1 MDSPDAESV
10 FFLCFSWSIVVALFV
25 ERVLHAI
32 VYFIASLGL
41 VKSADGVRRF
51 ASITVVKEGVSGVFE
66 IVQGVVLSLTTLFS
80 YWALFLLAVIVVFF
94 AVVIMSDFASVL
106 TTWVSVYNSEASSS
120 LRSLF
125 LTGLQWG
132 EYFIRPFILTWNSFW
147 FVFKG
152 VFFDVLVPVAL
163 KSPTNFLKFAGAI
176 SDTTQATAVSFYTY
190 TMRFN
195 GECSIERLVA
205 VSNLTNTPCFVPGR
219 RALDLMTPI
228 GEGRVAASYFLVIAK
243 DACQFLTAPL
253 DLLFFPLLDIN
264 FAKSVHNFVN
274 AILYWLVGMP
284 VTTFDRCK
292 AVSSSAYPEGHWF
305 RLLMCIPDTTPGFNY
320 LVAAMKR
327 LGQMLDN
334 WLNASWMIVVA
345 SLGMKTPECA
355 AVPLTFKKVQEST
368 LFGGNRTRYVGLSD
382 GAYGLTD
389 GTSAQWVFFNG
400 QIREVFAPYAWGE
413 NAVDIKHGLAAV
425 SYAKDSDDATALG
438 VDASSERGET
448 LSMMGCRCDD
458 VPQELGGTQ
467 MQISCSILRYDA
479 GAAQLT
485 TEAQEL
491 VAPLTVPVSFFSED
505 TATYMTCAQS
515 KIVVDSARFPLWRLG
530 EHVESGKPQ
539 NFEDPLNSY
548 TRQDGTDGPAEID
561 AVLYVMPACDVTP
574 GSVNPECSSTFGG
587 CFPYCIAARPTGSR
601 NDGMILYNAH
611 DWEQSIQVLDRNCA
625 EKVTAESSTD
635 IVEFYDSK
643 TSSTNYN
650 YRGLVY
656 SNLDIQDGQFVFYQ
670 SWDPEAQECTY
681 NPTTRSRV
689 KKGTAITRDSEL
701 ERFAAV
707 LLREQPFVFAGET
720 ALTLQEKNGEYTV
733 RVQRL
738 FGQEGTGFFSLITT
752 NAALQAAAPCKT
764 PSDCGESNA
773 FDVRKSQVTTP
784 YSVFNDPSIHNPAVM
799 SKWGV
804 FWAWNPSYS
813 MYTEFFKWCKGQATD
828 LQIMI
833 QSSHGPIRIFR
844 ANAFAYDN
852 PNGAVRAE
860 NTGTFRTV
868 VESGFLDGISQDA
881 CFNKFNLRVE
891 SMEFLN
897 DANIAVEVLYGSPFA
912 FDPEALD
919 VSEANLDY
927 RIYFLNPDTM
937 RMRMGEM
944 WPLDDAP
951 AVLAQGLLCPNQ
963 RRFPELGSMAM
974 ETLVAPV
981 QALRLITELILTAP
995 VVFRPGV
1002 YQQIQTMNL
1011 PVNYGHS
1018 FLLNQGIGWLD
1029 FDLVFK
1035 PLRRANTL
1043 FWQSITKLGTLFDDT
1058 PYVNQFLNGISLR
1071 SQDYTPLVTRS
1082 MRDYLG
1088 AAQRISE
1095 GVDSQIDGMV
1105 KRVAGNTPAAFV
1117 GLSGG
1122 SGILNMGQYFFR
1134 MLRYW
1139 IVSVIIGDYDV
1150 IQTVDTGSPIIDV
1163 VGTGSVSSG
1172 LMVAS
1177 LWRVLYDTHTDYK
1190 SLVLS
1195 AELRG
1200 CVGLELMLGFDN
1212 PLAQLTGS
1220 LCEAGVLFKEGAVN
1234 VATSFFVDTPMLA
1247 CMCVDSLQRDFKKHV
1262 MDTCYASAPIHFR
1275 GTLLELI
1282 QNAKDP
1288 QDLCE
1293 KTSERVQMRIQTAMD
1308 PFLAASY
1315 EAIRHT
1321 GNTIDYFRIIWDE
1334 SAGTCQ
1340 DFVGE
1345 PGTMVM
1351 IPDPVDYWRSCAWTD
1366 VCRTKCLAPMQ
1377 AFETQRMLSG
1387 IDALQAHVTTT
1398 SVATVESRFF
1408 SDEEIQMG
1416 RVNAPFEILAIAE
1429 MATCSYTCGNQ
1440 DTAKGDRCVAIAG
1453 LLYEGAV
1460 NGDLT
1465 VAEYCVPRRVD
1476 SFVREVRRWTIAGSA
1491 SWATSIMDIQF
1502 LHQGRYYCRGFTGAY
1517 CSMLIMFGDRLSAFR
1532 EDGGEYIVT
1541 KFTDSVESMVS
1552 ATQMIVL
1559 GNNAIVVDG
1568 RGYAYNENGD
1578 LIHAQ
1583 KSLCIDTS
1591 VKEDWGKYPVN
1602 LCPGQNVLSPS
1613 QPFIAICQYPSN
1625 EATCASLYKIPTLS
1639 DVEPVQNCLVESNG
1653 RTGRVQEDCTTFPLA
1668 PGTIREAGLY
1678 RYIAQPLMGGFREM
1692 VRVRRSSDTIIA
1704 SSISNL
1710 GDAIKYTDEKH
1721 VNVFVANHPKKSLNW
1736 LAALR
1741 IDTRAQNLKITSSE
1755 TVKFE
1760 VSVEHGCDVDD
1771 CTGCTGLTRNLCY
1784 AAQQCTVSRCI
1795 GITVNLDKY
1804 LCAGGEIL
1812 ADALEYQLQIWQ
1824 SSWTILSGIIVEIIA
1839 YSTTGSSSE
1848 VAEEYGGQNT
1858 WESKARQAAQSG
1870 TQKAFSKNEKS
1881 ENEKK
1886 KASGAK
1892 KFSNQFTNLICLQ
1905 KDAIYDIAAFITSFI
1920 NTNVNVIQGA
1930 VAMGNGEQSL
1940 FTSTREIFDMDA
1952 HVSGEYEH
1960 AQRTLVLASVTRLFG
1975 NVGLGLIYPQM
1986 IAQKATLCQGN
1997 DLMSILDTFGFRMRV
2012 VPEKFVSASDAI
2024 VGKCLTNFQQTGVQE
2039 EQSVGTDSIAVMN
2052 SILDDSIAY
2061 IGTLPFGPHKHILDG
2076 VLSYTQSLVRGI
2088 QDVIQTA
2095 DVRHCKLRDPTTDS
2109 LGKCACGDSPVGIPV
2124 ERGDEGLAEHAFWC
2138 TGIMKLLNP
2147 FGEHHYVWN
2156 PYTYNQLVA
2165 KAATLDT
2172 YLKCLSTNPGEECE
2186 AYEPRD
2192 PLFDLQAVPLI
2203 AVLSRCKA
2211 NYQAMQWDE
2220 ASVILY
2226 ADASVL
2232 PKYMLAVRDQVI
2244 TTRSQ
2249 AGLISDSTVSL
2260 CMINALRYGLSN
2272 DACLLDHIRRYGVER
2287 DNYFSYRTFGDDASG
2302 ALTAD
2307 IAACEVFSGPRST
2320 VGGIFEEC
2328 STSAAPSLGCSMQP
2342 YIWSSRSRGSVPVAN
2357 LHGVGYTQ
2365 EAERFRIAETELQLV
2380 QQRVLTAIEQVNRTW
2395 LGQNLK
2401 VGLFSAEGDFLHQ
2414 AFDCALLGPFS
2425 KTELFPTDLSGDI
2438 PTLEYY
2444 RDSQGGVSRE
2454 FSLPCMGED
2463 LLGDP
2468 YPPFTC
2474 GSSARRGIIKSF
2486 VRENVDQEGDESLR
2500 GEVVKAVLN
2509 QIGLVYNT
2517 YESISNLYCQCA
2529 DGHTA
2534 ISCCG
2539 EGFGSTALFLRT
2551 FRSLPED
2558 ERVALLK
2565 SFLPESVRTTEFDA
2579 ITTPLVTSDLLD
2591 RAYKFIDENVL
2602 WNMSI
2607 ARSFRGGDLPESL
2620 RDVDREIGAIDGF
2633 FQVADPM
2640 LSYGLDEVLDV
2651 RNNSAFDV
2659 CMGAVTQVFFT
2670 VPVTPEGTITTEP
2683 RMPEWNPLTSQ
2694 PHEHLSAIE
2703 KWVHD
2708 LTEDARLLSPLYWS
2722 HRFKQVPSESGV
2734 CKDTAYA
2741 ENDPYSGDQTP
2752 EYWMLSQSAHQSM
2765 ATNAVID
2772 LVTDAFTISAPPD
2785 TSTAASGSRDLRLG
2799 QLTRV
2804 CFCGWSTATDTIGRV
2819 WCKLPPAIC
2828 TTFIDR
2834 VSPLIVRIC
2843 SVQERMYWNHGDGPA
2858 VVRELQSF
2866 VSELGVT
2873 QCPWNRVDAPAWGI
2887 LNATMTEAWLA
2898 NSKPL
2903 SEFHVSPKDLLY
2915 EGRAG
2920 LRYMNAE
2927 TTFSE
2932 GRDSALLLANI
2943 QDAAQTIALS
2953 RCENEVRTALQNDG
2967 DLLEHFRDNLFPT
2980 VQGVREPRAVAFCLR
2995 YLIELATLQI
3005 IAKVVPSADNEVF
3018 VKQIRYTSEWRRKCH
3033 TQTKI
3038 LGFCSLR
3045 GAFRA
3050 KRSLTGVHNH
3060 PACHITFTGDLPGPD
3075 DAFHVA
3081 GSACTAVY
3089 TSGDQTPRVF
3099 DPCVHESLCRGISNA
3114 AVSQDV
3120 SSFVGSTPPI
3130 DVFSLI
3136 ADDAKLLTAR
3146 WADVDDRSWALGG
3159 SLVEEARA
3167 RYEAENRR
3175 GNLRENAAAGMY
3187 IQALWDN
3194 YVKPQSGATGPAFG
3208 DTDESKWFQAK
3219 GKRAEDPRASCG
3231 GMPDWWPSKWR
3242 FPVGFHVST
3251 PCDGGGLR
3259 TFQNQFVYE
3268 ESNNTMRYEHEAL
3281 RNETLM
3287 MNHAG
3292 ASGFC
3297 RLNTYGQVLHERN
3310 NIRICT
3316 NQRSGTLIDYAVP
3329 ILSESEEKMLE
3340 ENERCSNSPL
3350 DVPWD
3355 VNTTSHP
3362 RQRSSGLL
3370 SSWFESTQ
3378 DFWPTQVND
3387 LGLPESEGPAEWSHA
3402 DGECGMPPLFTC
3414 KTAADCTTAAAH
3426 DSARQLRF
3434 SCMGG
3439 VCMVTGSVGDPE
3451 AWHELTGFVE
3461 CTAHEDCAEDF
3472 LCSGEGKCVLPVF
3485 EIANEYGSDVEIA
3498 PYSQRCDGES
3508 TDAENM
3514 LGKSPWG
3521 RIQNLLHAHGL
3532 CSYRS
3537 WYEYSE
3543 TWAQHCAATPANQRC
3558 VLTENVKWVNTSKR
3572 ADDPEQR
3579 IFEGLLKQEAH
3590 VCDRDYQYMYEA
3602 SLCRPK
3608 VDGDDSRKAFFYRN
3622 RGGTPGP
3629 ATGYQHRY
3637 SSLYQTYF
3645 YNQETSEYNV
3655 ELTEMDFRSNRALGF
3670 LGTDLS
3676 FEDLAP
3682 QRCMDIK
3689 QCSNPPYWIFGN
3701 SIGARRV
3708 QTSTEREESRYR
3720 ISDTIRCGPFGYV
3733 VLENSIERCKVD
3745 RATTP
3750 MIDILCPPAPNDLA
3764 SFCPSTTLRK
3774 TTAEIEA
3781 LCDRVQNLYDPRSG
3795 YIDGTQKDGE
3805 VKEVASALE
3814 QLLQG
3819 VFQTGF
3825 SDLQSYTER
3834 QKCAAWVFG
3843 KIENGG
3849 GSTNSLE
3856 YTVDSKTVSSLTTL
3870 YHFTDYSMVEVPPT
3884 WWVKCYMLSGLK
3896 ASNTDEVICP
3906 AWRDSMGTTSANED
3920 TEYGELT
3927 VREWLQRHAPSI
3939 DLEKFA
3945 DLLNEERSEI
3955 KGRIKDAVR
3964 RAIPTVTGNVNASSL
3979 GVHCFSE
3986 RRWILES
3993 TQTCRLGTDKKQF
4006 ERLVYNWLSGIETSL
4021 QSYSGCCTGLDGCA
4035 PSVGHGQHPQY
4046 SDRNIAQTLEDFI
4059 DFYSSPFTA
4068 ALIAE
4073 NSDILKEKIR
4083 LNDLRVPLFTQPWMQ
4098 VTEALPQKLVTYFF
4112 SDRGFPAVE
4121 EDECVQFTQ
4130 YNPEYSTSADWDRR
4144 CIFDDMA
4151 DDPKSAEVPSYI
4163 SESNAKVILSSKES
4177 FSLSNLNQ
4185 NYEMNVCVD
4194 AQTKPTARASTF
4206 LRQSCYLGVRGSN
4219 DLPSDDFKC
4228 LAPDPAIK
4236 CANSQQIIQNPNKRR
4251 VCYEMGNGCFNNK
4264 DQSERD
4270 KFVNLKGHSWKTAL
4284 IPPGVR
4290 LQTYRYPE
4298 TPVFIGRNPRYR
4310 GSYEKLY
4317 WNSSAGV
4324 QQFWSKSDV
4333 RNRLALLGADFS
4345 VKGFVLQ
4352 QETSYEEE
4360 TILTG
4365 VELDKREETKVTQYG
4380 GGRRLQGF
4388 WFLVIAAISIAALV
4402 NGIIG
4407 VTKRPE
4413 DICPVSGDV
4422 ITNDFRYHIPR
4433 STIPNSFDMSEIE
4446 SFKDLRLRVLDIG
4459 SFFDYIH
4466 EVPPSCENQEC
4477 CRCPP
4482 IGNKQPVEVEDE
4494 WLSPEGDDGEGNVLI
4509 ANGCEYCPGDLEA
4522 KSTFCRTPQDDETP
4536 WYQNPLCCGCPE
4548 GFTQNPEEM
4557 EQCVKT
4563 ETTTAYSLSETYGT
4577 KRFFRMENKF
4587 NDNALPPMM
4596 SYTRGYREE
4605 DGAGKHEV
4613 LYRIFSDYDEE
4624 KRYPPW
4630 FNCFDPEDKT
4640 PIYPDYQTIQNI
4652 LIDGELEKD
4661 YVYERDYE
4669 NWVRENLF
4677 IDNELK
4683 IYSPSS
4689 RQAYFA
4695 EHYEVFEDKW
4705 FDYGPPP
4712 QASTRA
4718 WGQRMTQSDVVLS
4731 GRYEAFSLE
4740 LMDNFTCNRG
4750 SCTGGMPVKIYGD
4763 YWYCAECTRM
4773 PPFNRVCQGPHKCRV
4788 EGVRSFHSYEDKY
4801 IPLWQRSDVNNLL
4814 SRVVNEKR
4822 GPVNTETLS
4831 PSETIRL
4838 LAHYMLIEYRKE
4850 FEEADRGD
4858 LASMKFKI
4866 PITAIVDNTT
4876 QAVTHPS
4883 SEWPEQHLSPSA
4895 ALTWEEQTGER
4906 DGNVLDIRRCLET
4919 GDASTNSISYE
4930 LCSNDDQA
4938 NVLKQGANEAYKK
4951 TGSLVVPD
4959 GYSLFLPLSALQL
4972 RASATL
4978 LTWSHGEREAREKH
4992 IEYLLNTEAHCARN
5006 DVTTALCRVRPEDR
5020 RIEFFNPWLGGDWSA
5035 ESGCDIAYDAE
5046 QGGDRISSL
5055 CVNLQECGDLNATFY
5070 QHQVGSCLRRN
5081 GEVPLR
5087 LTPKFAGSSL
5097 CWYTPPAQQTRC
5109 SHAQGVL
5116 GNGYA
5121 GTPQRN
5127 LYFSE
5132 NLRGVFDDL
5141 EDGGLFVQPRRAI
5154 FHQRTFEE
5162 AVGIDK
5168 SFLHF
5173 HRRDIAGHHLQFAL
5187 DANGALKLVDVVLGG
5202 HGKTA
5207 HERKTEVQTLRT
5219 EPAAEKD
5226 LSWMIWDNE
5235 FESRSA
5241 QQHEPDFNEEVMV
5254 NRHWACPWKQRIFL
5268 SGKKG
5273 PSFRPA
5279 TPNPRRAGEMFYEH
5293 STNRGLQF
5301 SSTVQQFKGGARTV
5315 EADIK
5320 TSNGFCFCESLQNCQ
5335 FPLTSDDR
5343 CGFQESVRALVQSL
5357 ELSSHVAKGGSTGGC
5372 NEQLDWPY
5380 TLGQLRDGSWIAGN
5394 EIAGATTNCN
5404 LLDRI
5409 HDFQYRYVRG
5419 ATVRAAA
5426 SSDNTLPGGDCHTGR
5441 VPGTADPTWNPNS
5454 QSSCAQCRQ
5463 PPSFRAGG
5471 VDIPA
5476 ETSFGVPYR
5485 ESSERAIAGNLREK
5499 IRSVVCGEGEA
5510 TCDVL
5515 ERLVNVS
5522 SWVPGEFWD
5531 AFLEDSSH
5539 LFNVSSS
5546 DDVTVKNSLLQEETS
5561 FRISADEV
5569 TLWENPWV
5577 YCKRNDPT
5585 CEEVCDEETE
5595 TCNYVCSYAGNASSL
5610 KSCHG
5615 YISWSDWINPGTRSV
5630 TCKNMLLTME
5640 DTEQGAIAEIDICD
5654 MDPVM
5659 NQLCVELAGAR
5670 NDVFEINC
5678 RASGLCHDEKYF
5690 YTPSVFSPA
5699 NQEFVKQ
5706 TVETYYLQRDENSC
5720 PAEAEEAEE
5729 IRISNEASVQQCAST
5744 ALDVVYTLIEDL
5756 RKILDHIVRI
5766 GYFSLMLALNLL
5778 RFLVL
5783 DLVAAAANQPS
5794 AAMQQVS
5801 MYWELLIL
5809 ELGSMFNA
5817 IGALFFNLIM
5827 KSPLGKAL
5835 QAIIDALCAAINW
5848 VYTDIFI
5855 AILCPFFR
5863 IIAAMAGEVAKGVDA
5878 AVNILTLGFAKSQIT
5893 WEQDILD
5900 WAETI
5905 CDPNNLPCQ
5914 NNTDIFDN
5922 VPQPTSLAIATRC
5935 WSSYVTFLG
5944 DSSSLACSAA
5954 DTCRAKDISAVGD
5967 PALATSLTPGLQVC
5981 DSCPIPD
5988 PGESRFGCDLLTKQ
6002 CACGVQ
6008 QKVRTT
6014 CISNDECAFSSATCD
6029 IVDTMY
6035 DANTFGTIGCS
6046 QCTGAKICLVGAGDS
6061 VGHCACAI
6069 EPPSYSACDANARGQ
6084 TVGVFGYSMCFAA
6097 IGEAVAD
6104 EVATQAT
6111 YTVESTKLATTRC
6124 DMLNAAQRFCMRVE
6138 MGLGISSHFIVG
6150 IRTIFQRRRL
6160 LADEISESERAAYR
6174 AFQFAISADAYDQA
6188 LAAAGWEGV
6197 QSEVCRYAPRLRDNS
6212 TSQALGIVDTAA
6224 LRSCVRWRAI
6234 GAEILHFLNVS
6245 DDTIPDTFLLSPVDF
6260 ATDVAAH
6267 PNRFLAILQ
6276 RPQTWLYALLHTEA
6290 LAPVRV
6296 WVRSLRRWFI
6306 HTRIEALAAQAN
6318 LNETVLAGLETGA
6331 AGFLANKTEMVTLL
6345 QRSGLSRHM
6354 ISLALRLQHTLLP
6367 HLRANEEAPHAAAMQ
6382 RSIRHRRMH
6391 SAHVPT
6397 IRRPSRKLLQAPSVS
6412 FVQKLVEVQQYST
6425 DVALGEG
6432 TVQVLPGEAAE
6443 LFAKGPI
6450 SWPPKYVY
6458 WDRENTCNVA
6468 TNGYRL
6474 LVQMA
6479 DFMAESLFDPPPR
6492 PNISYS
6498 PLKAID
6504 EIFQLQTIFD
6514 RTNRIFSEDFN
6525 TTLNRVPWT
6534 LREPINFFLGTGFD
6548 PSYPTRLAKA
6558 APGAA
6563 LQLVTCDVRAQLFC
6577 TKHRYSVITA
6587 GIVVVLF
6594 LFIISVLTSF
6604 LRFPAVSTI
6613 LAMITLLGLTFF
6625 IAFEYSPFCAPIVP
6639 SCLFQSLVDDVHAWL
6654 PPNITIPQ
6662 SLLTCPHDQSL
6673 SVPPASCIARCD
6685 RDPYAFTDATA
6696 NAAWILC
6703 EASQD
6708 SCKTLYDWLY
6718 APGNLVEIALGPEP
6732 TEILYTTLYRARIV
6746 LRSGDQAMIDAFR
6759 WCNALTSYQLLP
6771 PALLALALVSAVPVV
6786 LAIAVRFVVAFVRV
6800 QLSSYAMTHA

>member
-1 MDSPDAESV
+1 MNSPDAESV

-41 VKSADGVRRF
+41 VRSADGVKRF
-51 ASITVVKEGVSGVFE
+51 ASITVVKEGVSGIFD
-66 IVQGVVLSLTTLFS
+66 IVQGAVLSLTTLFS
-80 YWALFLLAVIVVFF
+80 YWALFLLAVTVVFF

-152 VFFDVLVPVAL
+152 VFLDVLVPVAL
-163 KSPTNFLKFAGAI
+163 KSPSNFLKFAGAI

-190 TMRFN
+190 TMRFK

-205 VSNLTNTPCFVPGR
+205 VSNSTNTPCFVPGR
-219 RALDLMTPI
+219 RALDLITPI
-228 GEGRVAASYFLVIAK
+228 GEGRVAASYFLLIAK

-264 FAKSVHNFVN
+264 FAKSLHSLVN

-284 VTTFDRCK
+284 VTTLDRCN
-292 AVSSSAYPEGHWF
+292 AASSSAYPEGHWF

-320 LVAAMKR
+320 LVASMKR

-334 WLNASWMIVVA
+334 WLNASWMVVVA

-355 AVPLTFKKVQEST
+355 PVPLTFKKVQEST

-458 VPQELGGTQ
+458 VPQELGGTR

-485 TEAQEL
+485 SEAQEL

-601 NDGMILYNAH
+601 NDGLVLYNAH

-635 IVEFYDSK
+635 IVEFYDSR
-643 TSSTNYN
+643 TSSTNYK

-689 KKGTAITRDSEL
+689 KKGTAITQDSEL

-720 ALTLQEKNGEYTV
+720 ALTLQEKDGEYTV

-764 PSDCGESNA
+764 PSDCGESNS
-773 FDVRKSQVTTP
+773 FDDRKSQVTTP

-844 ANAFAYDN
+844 ANAFAYDD

-919 VSEANLDY
+919 VSEDNLEY

-995 VVFRPGV
+995 VVFQPGV
-1002 YQQIQTMNL
+1002 YQQIRTMNL

-1058 PYVNQFLNGISLR
+1058 PYVNQFLNGVSLR
-1071 SQDYTPLVTRS
+1071 SQDYTPLVTRG

-1088 AAQRISE
+1088 AAQRISK

-1105 KRVAGNTPAAFV
+1105 KRIAGNTPAAFV

-1122 SGILNMGQYFFR
+1122 SGILNLGQYFFR

-1150 IQTVDTGSPIIDV
+1150 IQTVDTGSPILDA
-1163 VGTGSVSSG
+1163 VGSGSASSG
-1172 LMVAS
+1172 LIVAS

-1190 SLVLS
+1190 SLVLA

-1200 CVGLELMLGFDN
+1200 CVGFELMLGFDN

-1293 KTSERVQMRIQTAMD
+1293 KTSERVQIRIQTAMD

-1351 IPDPVDYWRSCAWTD
+1351 LPDPVDYWRSCAWTD
-1366 VCRTKCLAPMQ
+1366 VCRTKCLAPIQ

-1408 SDEEIQMG
+1408 SDEEIELG
-1416 RVNAPFEILAIAE
+1416 RVNAPFDILAIAE

-1440 DTAKGDRCVAIAG
+1440 NTALGDRCVAIAG

-1476 SFVREVRRWTIAGSA
+1476 SFVREVRRWTIAGSS

-1502 LHQGRYYCRGFTGAY
+1502 LHQGRYYCQGFTGAY

-1559 GNNAIVVDG
+1559 GNDAIVVDG
-1568 RGYAYNENGD
+1568 RGYAYNEKGD

-1602 LCPGQNVLSPS
+1602 LCPDQNVLSPS

-1625 EATCASLYKIPTLS
+1625 EVTCASLYKIPTLS
-1639 DVEPVQNCLVESNG
+1639 DVEPVQNCLVENNG
-1653 RTGRVQEDCTTFPLA
+1653 KTGRVQEECTTYPLA
-1668 PGTIREAGLY
+1668 PGAIREAGLY

-1692 VRVRRSSDTIIA
+1692 VRVRRSSETIIA
-1704 SSISNL
+1704 SSISNF

-1755 TVKFE
+1755 TVKFQ

-1824 SSWTILSGIIVEIIA
+1824 SSWTILSGVIVEIIA
-1839 YSTTGSSSE
+1839 YSTTGASSE

-1858 WESKARQAAQSG
+1858 WESKARQAAQSA

-1892 KFSNQFTNLICLQ
+1892 KFSKQFTNLICLQ

-1920 NTNVNVIQGA
+1920 NTNINVIQGA

-2012 VPEKFVSASDAI
+2012 VPEKFLSASDAI

-2039 EQSVGTDSIAVMN
+2039 EQSVGTDGVSVMN

-2061 IGTLPFGPHKHILDG
+2061 IGTLPFGPYKHMLDG
-2076 VLSYTQSLVRGI
+2076 GLSYVQSLVRGI

-2095 DVRHCKLRDPTTDS
+2095 DVKHCKLRDPTADT
-2109 LGKCACGDSPVGIPV
+2109 LGKCACGDTPVGIPL
-2124 ERGDEGLAEHAFWC
+2124 ERGNEGLADHAFWC
-2138 TGIMKLLNP
+2138 TGILKLLSP
-2147 FGEHHYVWN
+2147 FGQHHYVWN
-2156 PYTYNQLVA
+2156 PYTYNELVQ

-2172 YLKCLSTNPGEECE
+2172 YLKCLSTNPSDECE
-2186 AYEPRD
+2186 DYEPRD
-2192 PLFDLQAVPLI
+2192 PLFDLQAVSLI

-2232 PKYMLAVRDQVI
+2232 PKYMLSVRDQVI
-2244 TTRSQ
+2244 AARSQ
-2249 AGLISDSTVSL
+2249 AGLISDSIVSL
-2260 CMINALRYGLSN
+2260 CMINALQYGLSN

-2287 DNYFSYRTFGDDASG
+2287 DNFFSYRTFGDDAVG
-2302 ALTAD
+2302 AATAD
-2307 IAACEVFSGPRST
+2307 IAACEVFSGPSRA

-2328 STSAAPSLGCSMQP
+2328 STSATPLLGCSLQP
-2342 YIWSSRSRGSVPVAN
+2342 YVWSSRSRGSVPVAN

-2365 EAERFRIAETELQLV
+2365 EAERFRIAESELQLV
-2380 QQRVLTAIEQVNRTW
+2380 QQRVLSAIEQVNQTW
-2395 LGQNLK
+2395 LGQKLK

-2444 RDSQGGVSRE
+2444 RDPLGGVSRE

-2486 VRENVDQEGDESLR
+2486 VRENVDQGGDESLR
-2500 GEVVKAVLN
+2500 SEVVNAVLN
-2509 QIGLVYNT
+2509 QLGLVHKA
-2517 YESISNLYCQCA
+2517 YESVSNLYCQCA
-2529 DGHTA
+2529 DGSTA
-2534 ISCCG
+2534 VSCCG

-2558 ERVALLK
+2558 ERLALLK
-2565 SFLPESVRTTEFDA
+2565 SFLPESVRTAEFDA
-2579 ITTPLVTSDLLD
+2579 ISTPLVTADLLD

-2602 WNMSI
+2602 WNLTI
-2607 ARSFRGGDLPESL
+2607 ARSFQDGDLPESL

-2670 VPVTPEGTITTEP
+2670 LPVTPEGKVTTEP
-2683 RMPEWNPLTSQ
+2683 RMPEWNPVTSP

-2741 ENDPYSGDQTP
+2741 ENDPYKEDPPP
-2752 EYWMLSQSAHQSM
+2752 EYWLLSQSAQLSM
-2765 ATNAVID
+2765 ALNNVVD
-2772 LVTDAFTISAPPD
+2772 LITDAFTIHAPPG
-2785 TSTAASGSRDLRLG
+2785 TSTAASGGQDLRLG
-2799 QLTRV
+2799 ELTKV
-2804 CFCGWSTATDTIGRV
+2804 CFCGWSTATDSSGRV
-2819 WCKLPPAIC
+2819 WCKLPPAVC
-2828 TTFIDR
+2828 TTLIDR

-2843 SVQERMYWNHGDGPA
+2843 SLQERMYWNHGDGPA
-2858 VVRELQSF
+2858 VVRELQPF
-2866 VSELGVT
+2866 VQELGVAE
-2873 QCPWNRVDAPAWGI
+2873 CPWNFVDAPAWGI
-2887 LNATMTEAWLA
+2887 LNASMTEAWLA
-2898 NSKPL
+2898 NTKQL
-2903 SEFHVSPKDLLY
+2903 SEFHVSPKELLY

-3060 PACHITFTGDLPGPD
+3060 PACHITFTGELPGPD

-3114 AVSQDV
+3114 TVSQDV
-3120 SSFVGSTPPI
+3120 SLFVDSTPPI

-3167 RYEAENRR
+3167 RYEAENR
-3175 GNLRENAAAGMY
+3175 GGKLRENSAAGMY

-3251 PCDGGGLR
+3251 PCDGSGLR
-3259 TFQNQFVYE
+3259 TFQNQFAYE
-3268 ESNNTMRYEHEAL
+3268 EASNTMRYEHEAL

-3287 MNHAG
+3287 MNYAG

-3316 NQRSGTLIDYAVP
+3316 NQRTGALIDYAVP
-3329 ILSESEEKMLE
+3329 ILSESEERMLE

-3355 VNTTSHP
+3355 VNTTTHP

-3370 SSWFESTQ
+3370 SSWFESTG
-3378 DFWPTQVND
+3378 DLWPAQVND

-3414 KTAADCTTAAAH
+3414 RTAADCTTAAAH

-3434 SCMGG
+3434 SCLGG
-3439 VCMVTGSVGDPE
+3439 VCMVTGSVADPE

-3485 EIANEYGSDVEIA
+3485 EIANEYGDDVEIA
-3498 PYSQRCDGES
+3498 PYSQQCDGES

-3590 VCDRDYQYMYEA
+3590 VCDRDYQYMYGA

-3774 TTAEIEA
+3774 TTPEIEA

-3795 YIDGTQKDGE
+3795 YIDGTQNDGE

-3843 KIENGG
+3843 KIEDGG

-3870 YHFTDYSMVEVPPT
+3870 YHFTDYSMVEVPPA

-3955 KGRIKDAVR
+3955 KGRMKDAVR

-3979 GVHCFSE
+3979 GVSCFSE
-3986 RRWILES
+3986 RRWILEFDLA
-3993 TQTCRLGTDKKQF
+3993 CRRGNDKKQF

-4021 QSYSGCCTGLDGCA
+4021 QSYSGCCTGMDGCA

-4068 ALIAE
+4068 ALIAV
-4073 NSDILKEKIR
+4073 NSDILEEKIR

-4098 VTEALPQKLVTYFF
+4098 FTEALPPNLLRYFF
-4112 SDRGFPAVE
+4112 SEDGFPAVE
-4121 EDECVQFTQ
+4121 TEQCDQFTQ
-4130 YNPEYSTSADWDRR
+4130 YDPEYSTSADWGRP

-4151 DDPKSAEVPSYI
+4151 DDPKNAEVPSYI
-4163 SESNAKVILSSKES
+4163 GESNAKVTLSSKQP
-4177 FSLSNLNQ
+4177 FSDRNLNE
-4185 NYEMNVCVD
+4185 NYEINVCVD
-4194 AQTKPTARASTF
+4194 AENKYTERASTF
-4206 LRQSCYLGVRGSN
+4206 LHQSCYLGVRGSN
-4219 DLPSDDFKC
+4219 ELPSDDFQC
-4228 LAPDPAIK
+4228 LSPDPAIK
-4236 CANSQQIIQNPNKRR
+4236 CANSQQIIKNPNKRR

-4264 DQSERD
+4264 GQSERD
-4270 KFVNLKGHSWKTAL
+4270 KFVNLKNHYWKTAL

-4317 WNSSAGV
+4317 WNASAGV
-4324 QQFWSKSDV
+4324 QQFWSKEDV
-4333 RNRLALLGADFS
+4333 RNRLKKLGADFS

-4352 QETSYEEE
+4352 QETFYDSQQ
-4360 TILTG
+4360 ILSG
-4365 VELDKREETKVTQYG
+4365 VVLDESTSTKIIQHG
-4380 GGRRLQGF
+4380 GGRRLQ
-4388 WFLVIAAISIAALV
+4388 FLFTLAIGIISVVGLIAAIGAS
-4402 NGIIG
+4402 
-4407 VTKRPE
+4407 KREE
-4413 DICPVSGDV
+4413 DICPKPGEVSTADFKLHIDRSKVPKDFDLEGV
-4422 ITNDFRYHIPR
+4422 ESFAALVKRTNMLQDFSHIPP
-4433 STIPNSFDMSEIE
+4433 SSCDSE
-4446 SFKDLRLRVLDIG
+4446 K
-4459 SFFDYIH
+4459 
-4466 EVPPSCENQEC
+4466 C
-4477 CRCPP
+4477 CRCPSDR
-4482 IGNKQPVEVEDE
+4482 PVEVEDE
-4494 WLSPEGDDGEGNVLI
+4494 WLTPEGNSPSDKVFI
-4509 ANGCEYCPGDLEA
+4509 VNGCGACPGDLQV
-4522 KSTFCRTPQDDETP
+4522 KNYYCKRPYNDEIP
-4536 WYQNPLCCGCPE
+4536 WFLNPVCCDCPE
-4548 GFTQNPEEM
+4548 GFTKTGDDLT
-4557 EQCVKT
+4557 QCVKT
-4563 ETTTAYSLSETYGT
+4563 ETTTSYEIQEKMRTV
-4577 KRFFRMENKF
+4577 KFRRMQNTF

-4596 SYTRGYREE
+4596 SYTRGYNDEE
-4605 DGAGKHEV
+4605 GIGKHEV

-4630 FNCFDPEDKT
+4630 FNCFDPEDTT
-4640 PIYPDYQTIQNI
+4640 PIFPDYKTVQDI

-4661 YVYERDYE
+4661 YVYEAVYVD
-4669 NWVRENLF
+4669 WVRNNLF
-4677 IDNELK
+4677 IDNDLK
-4683 IYSPSS
+4683 INAPSS

-4695 EHYEVFEDKW
+4695 EHYDKFEDKW

-4712 QASTRA
+4712 QASTKA
-4718 WGQRMTQSDVVLS
+4718 WGQKMTKLEAVLS

-4740 LMDNFTCNRG
+4740 LMDNFTCNRD
-4750 SCTGGMPVKIYGD
+4750 SCTGGMPVPIYGD

-4773 PPFNRVCQGPHKCRV
+4773 PPFNRVCKGPHKCRV
-4788 EGVRSFHSYEDKY
+4788 EGVRSSHSYEDKY
-4801 IPLWQRSDVNNLL
+4801 IPLWQRSGVNNLL

-4822 GPVNTETLS
+4822 GPGNTETLT

-4838 LAHYMLIEYRKE
+4838 LAHYMLIEYRME
-4850 FEEADRGD
+4850 FEEAGRGD
-4858 LASMKFKI
+4858 LASMKFKL
-4866 PITAIVDNTT
+4866 PITAIIDNTT

-4883 SEWPEQHLSPSA
+4883 AEWPEQHLSPSA

-4906 DGNVLDIRRCLET
+4906 DGDVLDIRRCLDT

-4938 NVLKQGANEAYKK
+4938 NVLKQGANEAYNK
-4951 TGSLVVPD
+4951 TGSLLVPD

-4978 LTWSHGEREAREKH
+4978 LTWSHGEREAQEKH
-4992 IEYLLNTEAHCARN
+4992 IEYLLNTEAHCAKN

-5046 QGGDRISSL
+5046 QSGDRISSL
-5055 CVNLQECGDLNATFY
+5055 CVNLQECADLNASFY
-5070 QHQVGSCLRRN
+5070 QRQVSGCLRRN

-5097 CWYTPPAQQTRC
+5097 CWYTPPARQTQC

-5116 GNGYA
+5116 GNGYV
-5121 GTPQRN
+5121 GTPQGN
-5127 LYFSE
+5127 LYYPE
-5132 NLRGVFDDL
+5132 NLRGVFDEL

-5207 HERKTEVQTLRT
+5207 GERKTEVQTLRT
-5219 EPAAEKD
+5219 EPGTEKD
-5226 LSWMIWDNE
+5226 LGWMIWDNE
-5235 FESRSA
+5235 FESRMA
-5241 QQHEPDFNEEVMV
+5241 QQHEPDLNEDVMA

-5273 PSFRPA
+5273 AGFRPA

-5293 STNRGLQF
+5293 STSRGLQL
-5301 SSTVQQFKGGARTV
+5301 SSTVQRFKGGARAV

-5320 TSNGFCFCESLQNCQ
+5320 TSNGFCFCESLQDCRS
-5335 FPLTSDDR
+5335 PVSSDDR

-5380 TLGQLRDGSWIAGN
+5380 TLGQLRDGSWIAGS
-5394 EIAGATTNCN
+5394 ESVGAATTSCN

-5419 ATVRAAA
+5419 GRVRAAA

-5441 VPGTADPTWNPNS
+5441 ASGTADPAWDPRG

-5471 VDIPA
+5471 VEVPA

-5499 IRSVVCGEGEA
+5499 IRSVVCEEGEA
-5510 TCDVL
+5510 TCEVL
-5515 ERLVNVS
+5515 EQLVNVS

-5531 AFLEDSSH
+5531 AFLEDSSR
-5539 LFNVSSS
+5539 LFNVSRG
-5546 DDVTVKNSLLQEETS
+5546 DNVTVKNSLLQEETS

-5585 CEEVCDEETE
+5585 CEEVCDEDTE
-5595 TCNYVCSYAGNASSL
+5595 TCNYVCSYPGNTSSL

-5615 YISWSDWINPGTRSV
+5615 YISWSDWINPETRSA

-5654 MDPVM
+5654 MDPIM
-5659 NQLCVELAGAR
+5659 NNLCVELAGAR

-5729 IRISNEASVQQCAST
+5729 IRVSNEASVQQCAST

-5756 RKILDHIVRI
+5756 RKIIDHVVRI

-5783 DLVAAAANQPS
+5783 DLVAAAANEPS
-5794 AAMQQVS
+5794 AAMRQVS
-5801 MYWELLIL
+5801 MYWELLIR
-5809 ELGSMFNA
+5809 EMGSMFNA
-5817 IGALFFNLIM
+5817 IGDLFFNLVM
-5827 KSPLGKAL
+5827 KTPLGKAL
-5835 QAIIDALCAAINW
+5835 QAIIDWICAAINW
-5848 VYTDIFI
+5848 IYTYVFI
-5855 AILCPFFR
+5855 GNICPFFHLVAD
-5863 IIAAMAGEVAKGVDA
+5863 IAGEVAKGIDSVA
-5878 AVNILTLGFAKSQIT
+5878 NILTFGMGGSQLT
-5893 WEQDILD
+5893 WRQDILD
-5900 WAETI
+5900 WADSI
-5905 CDPNNLPCQ
+5905 CDPNNVPCK

-5922 VPQPTSLAIATRC
+5922 VPQPTSLAVATRC
-5935 WSSYVTFLG
+5935 WSSYATFLG

-6008 QKVRTT
+6008 QTVRTT

-6069 EPPSYSACDANARGQ
+6069 EPPSYSACDATARGQ
-6084 TVGVFGYSMCFAA
+6084 TIGVFGYSMCFAA

-6138 MGLGISSHFIVG
+6138 MGLGISSYFIVG

-6267 PNRFLAILQ
+6267 PNRFLAVLQ

-6318 LNETVLAGLETGA
+6318 LNETVLAGLDTGA
-6331 AGFLANKTEMVTLL
+6331 AGVLANKTELVALM

-6354 ISLALRLQHTLLP
+6354 ISLALRLQQALLP
-6367 HLRANEEAPHAAAMQ
+6367 RLNANERALHPTAVQ

-6397 IRRPSRKLLQAPSVS
+6397 LRRPSRKLLQAPSVS

-6458 WDRENTCNVA
+6458 WDRDNTCNVA

-6474 LVQMA
+6474 LVQTA
-6479 DFMAESLFDPPPR
+6479 DFMAESLFNPPPR

-6577 TKHRYSVITA
+6577 TKHRYSVLTA

-6613 LAMITLLGLTFF
+6613 LAMITFLSLTFF

-6718 APGNLVEIALGPEP
+6718 APGNLAEIALGPEP